1 MQDIHFF
8 QEDIDLK
15 LREKQKLRAW
25 IRSALSDHKKTVNN
39 INYIF
44 TSDKYLLELNQSY
57 LNHDTFTDIITFD
70 QSTKTTKVEADIY
83 ISIDRISENAKK
95 LNISFSDE
103 LHRVMMH
110 GVLHLLGY
118 SDKSSAKKK
127 EMRKKENHYLALRF

>member
-1 MQDIHFF
+1 MNSVKILSTQTYSDI
-8 QEDIDLK
+8 LK
-15 LREKQKLRAW
+15 
-25 IRSALSDHKKTVNN
+25 SNN
-39 INYIF
+39 
-44 TSDKYLLELNQSY
+44 LN
-57 LNHDTFTDIITFD
+57 LG
-70 QSTKTTKVEADIY
+70 EADIY